1 MKRIIVLLCAVAWLT
16 ACKDDKDEPWESG
29 RVSRAVMVYMAG
41 ENNLTVSSNYRYLR
55 NDLNEIIKGSELLT
69 DDQRLFVFVD
79 SLVTNK
85 GDAEKEGK
93 GLPCI
98 LEVHGGQT
106 YVRYQFDQ
114 EIYASDPA
122 YFRQILQ
129 WMTANAE
136 ADDYGLV
143 LWGHAC
149 GWAVMTDTVAQ
160 ARMATTRAYGQDD
173 GKDMTGGSRK
183 WMNITQMAKA
193 MQGLPKLKFI
203 FADCCNMMCAE
214 VGYELRNATEYLIGS
229 PAEIPG
235 DGAPYDKI
243 VPYLY
248 ANGSNLYRNIIDTYY
263 NYYLDDFRDE
273 YSLDG
278 YSVPLSVIDT
288 KYMDQLASATHDIL
302 GSFVP
307 EKPEGTSLSNIAY
320 YWYYDT
326 PVMYDMKAV
335 VKTNAT
341 EGDYNNWVKVFNQAV
356 PYSRM
361 SMKWMT
367 IYSKLESN
375 FRNFTQDESMYGCVS
390 MFVPLNSY
398 YYNYGEF
405 KYNKTSTSMEWNR
418 AMEWNRFGW

>member
-1 MKRIIVLLCAVAWLT
+1 MKRIILILCAIAWLT
-16 ACKDDKDEPWESG
+16 ACKDDKGQPWESG

-143 LWGHAC
+143 LWEHAC

-193 MQGLPKLKFI
+193 MHL
-203 FADCCNMMCAE
+203 
-214 VGYELRNATEYLIGS
+214 
-229 PAEIPG
+229 
-235 DGAPYDKI
+235 
-243 VPYLY
+243 
-248 ANGSNLYRNIIDTYY
+248 
-263 NYYLDDFRDE
+263 
-273 YSLDG
+273 
-278 YSVPLSVIDT
+278 
-288 KYMDQLASATHDIL
+288 
-302 GSFVP
+302 
-307 EKPEGTSLSNIAY
+307 
-320 YWYYDT
+320 
-326 PVMYDMKAV
+326 
-335 VKTNAT
+335 
-341 EGDYNNWVKVFNQAV
+341 
-356 PYSRM
+356 
-361 SMKWMT
+361 
-367 IYSKLESN
+367 
-375 FRNFTQDESMYGCVS
+375 
-390 MFVPLNSY
+390 
-398 YYNYGEF
+398 
-405 KYNKTSTSMEWNR
+405 
-418 AMEWNRFGW
+418 

>member
-1 MKRIIVLLCAVAWLT
+1 MKYFFTLLGTLLLIVSCH
-16 ACKDDKDEPWESG
+16 KDDAPEFTKQKAE
-29 RVSRAVMVYMAG
+29 RAVMIYMAG
-41 ENNLTVSSNYRYLR
+41 ENNLTKSGNGKRYL
-55 NDLNEIIKGSELLT
+55 NSDIQEMIEGSRQLT
-69 DDQRLFVFVD
+69 DKQRLFVFVD
-79 SLVTNK
+79 SLTSTGSTKAAPYIMEIHN
-85 GDAEKEGK
+85 
-93 GLPCI
+93 
-98 LEVHGGQT
+98 GQT
-106 YVRYQFDQ
+106 YIRKQFESDF
-114 EIYASDPA
+114 YASDPDR
-122 YFRQILQ
+122 FEDIVG
-129 WMTANAE
+129 WMTSNIDAE
-136 ADDYGLV
+136 SFGLV
-143 LWGHAC
+143 LWGHAT
-149 GWAVMTDTVAQ
+149 GWIVDPDSIVSS
-160 ARMATTRAYGQDD
+160 RRAYGVDSNED
-173 GKDMTGGSRK
+173 CGSKSEK
-183 WMNITQMAKA
+183 WMNITQMAQA
-193 MQGLPKLKFI
+193 LSSQPKMDFI

-273 YSLDG
+273 YSLNG

-375 FRNFTQDESMYGCVS
+375 FRNFAQDESMYGCVS

>member
-29 RVSRAVMVYMAG
+29 RVSRAVMIYMAG
-41 ENNLTVSSNYRYLR
+41 ENNLTVSRNYRYLR

-69 DDQRLFVFVD
+69 DNQRLFVFVD

-98 LEVHGGQT
+98 LEVHGGKT

-114 EIYASDPA
+114 EIYSSDPA

-129 WMTANAE
+129 WMTSNAE

-149 GWAVMTDTVAQ
+149 GWTVMTDTVAQ
-160 ARMATTRAYGQDD
+160 ARMADTRAYGQDD
-173 GKDMTGGSRK
+173 GKDMTDGSRK
-183 WMNITQMAKA
+183 WMNITQM
-193 MQGLPKLKFI
+193 
-203 FADCCNMMCAE
+203 
-214 VGYELRNATEYLIGS
+214 

-235 DGAPYDKI
+235 DGAPYDRI

-248 ANGSNLYRNIIDTYY
+248 GQGSNLYRNIIDTYY
-263 NYYLDDFRDE
+263 DYYIDDFRGDNT
-273 YSLDG
+273 LDG

-288 KYMDQLASATHDIL
+288 KYMDQLASATRDIL
-302 GSFVP
+302 DTFVP
-307 EKPEGTSLSNIAY
+307 EKPETPNLNSVAY
-320 YWYYDT
+320 YWNYDT

-341 EGDYNNWVKVFNQAV
+341 EGDYNNWVKIYNQAV

-367 IYSKLESN
+367 IYPKLESN
-375 FRNFTQDESMYGCVS
+375 FQNFNQDESMYGCVS
-390 MFVPLNSY
+390 MYIPINSY
-398 YYNYGEF
+398 YYNYGDF
-405 KYNKTSTSMEWNR
+405 MYNKTSTNMEWNR
-418 AMEWNRFGW
+418 KMEWNRFGW

>member
-1 MKRIIVLLCAVAWLT
+1 
-16 ACKDDKDEPWESG
+16 
-29 RVSRAVMVYMAG
+29 
-41 ENNLTVSSNYRYLR
+41 
-55 NDLNEIIKGSELLT
+55 
-69 DDQRLFVFVD
+69 
-79 SLVTNK
+79 
-85 GDAEKEGK
+85 
-93 GLPCI
+93 
-98 LEVHGGQT
+98 
-106 YVRYQFDQ
+106 
-114 EIYASDPA
+114 
-122 YFRQILQ
+122 
-129 WMTANAE
+129 
-136 ADDYGLV
+136 
-143 LWGHAC
+143 
-149 GWAVMTDTVAQ
+149 MTDTVAQ
-160 ARMATTRAYGQDD
+160 ARMASTRAYGQDD